1 MSSDTASVREAW
13 AQIVAQVKDRVNNRS
28 LWEALEK
35 STAITLEDN
44 TLIVGLEP
52 RYAALAAQ
60 LGVSDHRRAI
70 EACAVKVVGRPT
82 AFRLIE
88 GHTLEDWSAT
98 KLRDRVVAARRDAEA
113 ERREQP
119 AIDTATWDG
128 LFEQAAR
135 SFSAM
140 TLRQLPQ
147 TKARYLSEMLYA
159 LSDNMDRLM
168 PEEPDEAS
176 ERMLARV
183 IDRVAG
189 NAEVPA
195 TMVAM
200 ELERL
205 RAWQKQNAS

>member
-1 MSSDTASVREAW
+1 
-13 AQIVAQVKDRVNNRS
+13 
-28 LWEALEK
+28 
-35 STAITLEDN
+35 
-44 TLIVGLEP
+44 
-52 RYAALAAQ
+52 
-60 LGVSDHRRAI
+60 
-70 EACAVKVVGRPT
+70 
-82 AFRLIE
+82 
-88 GHTLEDWSAT
+88 
-98 KLRDRVVAARRDAEA
+98 
-113 ERREQP
+113 
-119 AIDTATWDG
+119 
-128 LFEQAAR
+128 
-135 SFSAM
+135 
-140 TLRQLPQ
+140 
-147 TKARYLSEMLYA
+147 MLYA